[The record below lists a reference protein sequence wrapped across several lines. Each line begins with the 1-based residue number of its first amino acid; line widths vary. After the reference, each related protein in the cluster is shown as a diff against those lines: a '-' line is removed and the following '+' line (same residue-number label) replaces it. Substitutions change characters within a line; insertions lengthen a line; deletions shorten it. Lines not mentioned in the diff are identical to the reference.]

1 MTRDDCDIAWY
12 NQQTWGDSPTIGGL
26 LHPLLT
32 FNNPFQASRL
42 VDRDFPPVFGDE
54 TRNSQTYG
62 ELSENGLYTPPM
74 GIMIRMIKR
83 LILIGGCPI
92 FIQSHILETIHYHST
107 VGIFAPI
114 SANKMELWWI
124 VELGH
129 QSSIGP
135 WWFCDSDP
143 FGIGMATI
151 ALQDEGHI
159 ACSGGD
165 FDSPWCLFVGWK
177 WLQEIPGNKAFMTF
191 IQHMFLGAEYQGIRV
206 DHNRKTQLTWQWPE
220 SSLCGNL
227 RPKSSLCKTTS
238 KVRLEEA
245 KSPVFH
251 VYFMIFNEYSIVC
264 PFYHHFDGE
273 SSFFGQSR
281 SESFRLQT
289 SAVLRH
295 NLGWMDIGE
304 AQLPS
309 PTTNE
314 WGDGRGTIKSGMWA
328 MPHQHHQST
337 MTSWLGIFGKPP
349 IKMLMTWEWWNRLFA
364 PEKWWDT
371 VPLKTTLSEISESLP
386 SWWKTG
392 RLCKALPPAG
402 RESLFGGPS
411 KKADRSGKSVQI
423 SVRLAINMCKANG
436 LS

>member
-273 SSFFGQSR
+273 SSFLANPAANPSD
-281 SESFRLQT
+281 FRLQPCWDIT
-289 SAVLRH
+289 SA
-295 NLGWMDIGE
+295 GWTSGKHSYQAQQLMSGE
-304 AQLPS
+304 MG
-309 PTTNE
+309 E
-314 WGDGRGTIKSGMWA
+314 
-328 MPHQHHQST
+328 
-337 MTSWLGIFGKPP
+337 
-349 IKMLMTWEWWNRLFA
+349 
-364 PEKWWDT
+364 
-371 VPLKTTLSEISESLP
+371 
-386 SWWKTG
+386 
-392 RLCKALPPAG
+392 
-402 RESLFGGPS
+402 GPS
-411 KKADRSGKSVQI
+411 KVGCGQCHINIINRPWHHDWGFLENHPSKCWWLGNGEIGFLHQKSGGTPSHLKQH
-423 SVRLAINMCKANG
+423 
-436 LS
+436 